1 MNDFVFLQVSPEQ
14 KLPVLYLLDSIMKN
28 LGGEY
33 LQLFSRN
40 IVATFCHT
48 FEKLV
53 GSFKGTTVCQ
63 SACDILL

>member
-1 MNDFVFLQVSPEQ
+1 MILFSYFLQVPPEQ

-53 GSFKGTTVCQ
+53 GSFFKG
-63 SACDILL
+63 CDQKCT